1 MRRQMA
7 GVVCGCGDV
16 LGESPVWDAQHGVLY
31 WVDIRRSVLHKLHT
45 TAGRL
50 VEQSFEFGP
59 ELLTG
64 VVAAQGNALLLGL
77 KRGMASIGLQTL
89 ETSSAAAPCIDADFL
104 PVQNRLNEIKTDPRG
119 RIWCG
124 AMWDYARGRSGGLY
138 RVDADGRLACVR
150 DDVTVPNS
158 LAFSPDGRWIYFA
171 DSAAGAIERASFDVE
186 SGSVGEWH
194 ELVGAAQAPGK
205 PDGLAVDADG
215 CLWSA
220 RFGAG
225 CVIRF
230 TPEGRR
236 DACIDLP
243 TSQPTSCA
251 FGGPGLSTLFITS
264 ATQGLSAEDRAREH
278 LAGSLFAVETATT
291 GLPVTRAVVPDVQP
305 APPAQPSPA

>member
-1 MRRQMA
+1 MRRQIA
-7 GVVCGCGDV
+7 SVACYCGDV

-31 WVDIRRSVLHKLHT
+31 WVDIRRSVLHKLTT

-50 VEQSFEFGP
+50 VEQRFEFGP

-64 VVAAQGNALLLGL
+64 VVVARDDALLLGL
-77 KRGMASIGLQTL
+77 KRGMTSICLQLLDAS
-89 ETSSAAAPCIDADFL
+89 SVAVPCIDADFL
-104 PVQNRLNEIKTDPRG
+104 PTQNRLNEIKTDPRG

-158 LAFSPDGRWIYFA
+158 LAFSPDGKWIYFA
-171 DSAAGAIERASFDVE
+171 DSAAGAIERASFDAE

-194 ELVGAAQAPGK
+194 ELVSAAQAPGK
-205 PDGLAVDADG
+205 PDGLAIDADG

-230 TPEGRR
+230 TPEGKH
-236 DACIDLP
+236 DVCIDLP

-264 ATQGLSAEDRAREH
+264 ATQRLSAEDRAREQQ
-278 LAGSLFAVETATT
+278 AGSLFAVETATT
-291 GLPVTRAVVPDVQP
+291 GLPVTHAVVPGVQP
-305 APPAQPSPA
+305 ASPTQPSPA

>member
-158 LAFSPDGRWIYFA
+158 LAFSPDGR
-171 DSAAGAIERASFDVE
+171 
-186 SGSVGEWH
+186 
-194 ELVGAAQAPGK
+194 
-205 PDGLAVDADG
+205 
-215 CLWSA
+215 
-220 RFGAG
+220 
-225 CVIRF
+225 
-230 TPEGRR
+230 
-236 DACIDLP
+236 
-243 TSQPTSCA
+243 
-251 FGGPGLSTLFITS
+251 
-264 ATQGLSAEDRAREH
+264 
-278 LAGSLFAVETATT
+278 
-291 GLPVTRAVVPDVQP
+291 
-305 APPAQPSPA
+305 